1 MLPKAGTFTFTVLSD
16 GSLPRAH
23 TAIPTASTLCLSC
36 SIPMPASLQAART
49 ASASSNT
56 YKVPPIST
64 CLSLVRRTFVPP
76 APSAF
81 GAAASAR
88 AASACA
94 AAEER
99 VRRPRAAAPF
109 APSSVGCPCGTPRRA
124 RFAPRSALASSPSP
138 SSTYSAASATACSAE
153 KPLTARPSSGTAKSS
168 DSRFA
173 IASSRSAQSARSN
186 PSCIWK
192 YIKCRASSP
201 SKTMLTLHPIEP
213 KRAVLPDRCR
223 YVSFSTGTPKLTTRS
238 TCSMSTPRAM
248 RSVQT
253 RTR

>member
-64 CLSLVRRTFVPP
+64 CLSLVRRTLVPP

-81 GAAASAR
+81 GGAASAR

-94 AAEER
+94 AAEEGG
-99 VRRPRAAAPF
+99 RRPGAVPPASP
-109 APSSVGCPCGTPRRA
+109 PSSVGWTPRRA

-138 SSTYSAASATACSAE
+138 SSTCSAASETACSAE
-153 KPLTARPSSGTAKSS
+153 KPLTARPSSGTAESS
-168 DSRFA
+168 HSRFA

-213 KRAVLPDRCR
+213 KRAVLPDR
-223 YVSFSTGTPKLTTRS
+223 
-238 TCSMSTPRAM
+238 
-248 RSVQT
+248 
-253 RTR
+253 